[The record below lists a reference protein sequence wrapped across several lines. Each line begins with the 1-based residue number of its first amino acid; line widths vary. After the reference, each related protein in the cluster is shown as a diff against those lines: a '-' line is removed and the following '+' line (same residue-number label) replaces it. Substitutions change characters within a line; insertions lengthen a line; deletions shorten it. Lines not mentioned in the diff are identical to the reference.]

1 MMGRPP
7 RAVEV
12 QAERRRRQG
21 SGAERNMKLYV
32 PEQAK
37 DPNFYYRWVNNK
49 PGRVKQLT
57 QMDDYD
63 IVESAD
69 GAIDTGTAEGT
80 VVKRTVDRREGDEA
94 ILVRK
99 PLHFYEAD
107 KAEEQ
112 RLLDA
117 RDEELRAGRVQ
128 GAEAL
133 SGAES
138 YVPGGHRGQDGRNT
152 IGGK

>member
-1 MMGRPP
+1 METEIKRGPGRPP
-7 RAVEV
+7 RNEEV
-12 QAERRRRQG
+12 KVERRRRQG
-21 SGAERNMKLYV
+21 SGADRNMKLFV
-32 PEQAK
+32 PEEAK

-63 IVESAD
+63 IVSAD

-94 ILVRK
+94 VLVRK

-112 RLLDA
+112 TIA
-117 RDEELRAGRVQ
+117 RCAR
-128 GAEAL
+128 
-133 SGAES
+133 
-138 YVPGGHRGQDGRNT
+138 
-152 IGGK
+152 